1 MEEVQLEDNQPPAAQ
16 EAHAM
21 HPTPSL
27 PSMGE
32 AAVMS
37 LGLDLAGFV
46 GRHSMPKTNN
56 QRFCVHYGIGA
67 TAVAAMYMDLKVKG
81 VQCNWLLMASNFQK
95 TCMTPNVSCLVGEGS
110 MRSCYAK
117 ASSRLS
123 CKSKAS
129 RKRK

>member
-37 LGLDLAGFV
+37 LGLDLKKKKN
-46 GRHSMPKTNN
+46 S
-56 QRFCVHYGIGA
+56 I
-67 TAVAAMYMDLKVKG
+67 LKLPTK
-81 VQCNWLLMASNFQK
+81 
-95 TCMTPNVSCLVGEGS
+95 E
-110 MRSCYAK
+110 
-117 ASSRLS
+117 
-123 CKSKAS
+123 
-129 RKRK
+129 